1 LEDYQMKKKLL
12 MALAAGLLATTAASA
27 QTLRIGLNEDP
38 DVLDPHRARTFV
50 GRIVFTSLCNKLV
63 DITPELKF
71 APELATE
78 WSWSDDGKAL
88 TFKLRP
94 GVTFHDGE
102 KMDAAAVKANIDRAR
117 TLPDSLRKSEL
128 TSVESV
134 DVVDDLTVKINLSR
148 PDATLLSQLS
158 DRAGMILSPKAFAS
172 ADFGQK
178 PVCSG
183 PYKFVER
190 VQNDRIILEKFK
202 EYWNAQ
208 NYNFE
213 RVIFQPIPD
222 TTVRLANLQSG
233 NLDLV
238 ERLAPSDVA
247 AVKGNSKLVLAP
259 VTGIGYQG
267 LTINT
272 NNGER
277 SKTPLGQDKRVR
289 QALELS
295 IDRDVINEVV
305 GQGIFPPAGQPF
317 PQASPYNNPKYA
329 ATKRDVEK
337 AKQLLK
343 QAGVD
348 RVKFELTFGTST
360 TTQQI
365 AEIIQ
370 AMAAETGFDITLRPT
385 EFAAMQ
391 KEAQAGNFDVNVI
404 GWSGRVDPDGNIH
417 PFVSCKGAL
426 NDGRYCNAEVDK
438 LLNEARSTNDEAKRK
453 QLYDTAQAIL
463 KDDLPIIYTYYQP
476 WPFAYA
482 TKLQGFKPYPDG
494 MIRLKDVKLG
504 S

>member
-1 LEDYQMKKKLL
+1 MKKRLL
-12 MALAAGLLATTAASA
+12 LALAAGLLASTAASA
-27 QTLRIGLNEDP
+27 QNLRIGLNEDP

-63 DITPELKF
+63 DITPDLKF
-71 APELATE
+71 TPELATE

-134 DVVDDLTVKINLSR
+134 DVVDDLTVKVNLSR

-178 PVCSG
+178 PICSG

-190 VQNDRIILEKFK
+190 VQNDRIVLERFK
-202 EYWNAQ
+202 EHWDAK

-213 RVIFQPIPD
+213 RIVFQPIPD
-222 TTVRLANLQSG
+222 TTVRLANLKSG
-233 NLDLV
+233 NLDML
-238 ERLAPSDVA
+238 ERLAPSDVPA
-247 AVKGNSKLVLAP
+247 AKSDANLVFAP

-267 LTINT
+267 ITINT
-272 NNGER
+272 NNGDR
-277 SKTPLGQDKRVR
+277 AKMPLGQDKRVR

-295 IDRDVINEVV
+295 IDRNVINEVV
-305 GQGIFPPAGQPF
+305 GAGIYPPAGQPF
-317 PQASPYNNPKYA
+317 PEASPYNNPKFA
-329 ATKRDVEK
+329 AGKRDVEK
-337 AKQLLK
+337 AKKLLK
-343 QAGVD
+343 EAGVEK
-348 RVKFELTFGTST
+348 VKFELTFGTST

-370 AMAAETGFDITLRPT
+370 AMAAEAGFEISLRPT

-391 KEAQAGNFDVNVI
+391 KEAQAGNFDANII

-417 PFVSCKGAL
+417 AFATCKGAL
-426 NDGRYCNAEVDK
+426 NDGRYCNADVDK
-438 LLNEARSTNDEAKRK
+438 LLNEARSINDEGKRK
-453 QLYDTAQAIL
+453 QLYDSAQAIL
-463 KDDLPIIYTYYQP
+463 KEDLPIIYTYYQP
-476 WPFAYA
+476 WPFVLS
-482 TKLQGFKPYPDG
+482 KKMQGFKPYPDG
-494 MIRLKDVKLG
+494 MIRLKGVKLG

>member
-1 LEDYQMKKKLL
+1 MS
-12 MALAAGLLATTAASA
+12 TAASA
-27 QTLRIGLNEDP
+27 QTLRIGLQEDP

-63 DITPELKF
+63 DITPDLRF
-71 APELATE
+71 TPELATE
-78 WSWSDDGKAL
+78 WSWNEDGKAL

-94 GVTFHDGE
+94 GVKFHDGE
-102 KMDAAAVKANIDRAR
+102 PLDAAAVKANLDRAR

-128 TSVESV
+128 SSVESV
-134 DVVDDLTVKINLSR
+134 DVVDDMTVKINLSR

-158 DRAGMILSPKAFAS
+158 DRAGMILSPKAIAS

-178 PVCSG
+178 PICSG

-190 VQNDRIILEKFK
+190 VHNDRIVLERFK
-202 EYWNAQ
+202 EYWDAE

-222 TTVRLANLQSG
+222 TTVRLANLRSG
-233 NLDLV
+233 NLDLM
-238 ERLAPSDVA
+238 ERLAPNDIA
-247 AVKGNSKLVLAP
+247 AVKEDTNITFAP
-259 VTGIGYQG
+259 ISGLGFFR

-272 NNGER
+272 QNGER
-277 SKTPLGQDKRVR
+277 AKSPIGQDKRVR

-295 IDRDVINEVV
+295 IDRDVINQVV

-317 PQASPYNNPKYA
+317 PPASPYNNQKFA
-329 ATKRDVEK
+329 AKNRDVEK

-343 QAGVD
+343 EAGFD
-348 RVKFELTFGTST
+348 RIKFELGFGTNT

-370 AMAAETGFDITLRPT
+370 AMASEAGFDISLRPT
-385 EFAAMQ
+385 EFAALQ
-391 KEAQAGNFDVNVI
+391 KEAQAGTFDVNLA
-404 GWSGRVDPDGNIH
+404 GWSGRVDPDGNVH
-417 PFVSCKGAL
+417 SFVTCKGAL

-438 LLNEARSTNDEAKRK
+438 LLNEARTANDEAKRK
-453 QLYDTAQAIL
+453 QLYDSAQEIL
-463 KDDLPIIYTYYQP
+463 QDALPVIYLYYQP
-476 WPFAYA
+476 WPFAH
-482 TKLQGFKPYPDG
+482 TKKLQGFKPYPDG
-494 MIRLKDVKLG
+494 MIRLKGVEFA

>member
-1 LEDYQMKKKLL
+1 MKRVSL
-12 MALAAGLLATTAASA
+12 MALTAGLLMSTAVSA

-71 APELATE
+71 TPELATE
-78 WSWSDDGKAL
+78 WQWSDDGKAL

-94 GVTFHDGE
+94 GVKFHDGE
-102 KMDAAAVKANIDRAR
+102 PFNAAAVKANIDRAR

-134 DVVDDLTVKINLSR
+134 EVVDDMTVTLKLSR
-148 PDATLLSQLS
+148 PDAPLLSQLS
-158 DRAGMILSPKAFAS
+158 DRAGMMMSPKALAS

-190 VQNDRIILEKFK
+190 VQNDRIVLEKFAD
-202 EYWNAQ
+202 YWDAK

-213 RVIFQPIPD
+213 RVVFQPIPD
-222 TTVRLANLQSG
+222 TTVRLANLRSG
-233 NLDLV
+233 NLDLL
-238 ERLAPSDVA
+238 ERLAPSDVP
-247 AVKGNSKLVLAP
+247 AVKGDAKLTFAP
-259 VTGIGYQG
+259 VSGIGYQG

-272 NNGER
+272 NNGDR
-277 SKTPLGQDKRVR
+277 AKTPLGQDKRVR

-295 IDRDVINEVV
+295 IDRNVINEVV
-305 GQGIFPPAGQPF
+305 GQSIYPPAGQPF
-317 PQASPYNNPKYA
+317 PQASPYNNPKFA
-329 ATKRDVEK
+329 AQGRDVAK

-343 QAGVD
+343 EAGVD

-370 AMAAETGFDITLRPT
+370 AMAAEAGFDITLRPT

-417 PFVSCKGAL
+417 PFVTCKGAL
-426 NDGRYCNAEVDK
+426 NDGKYCNAEVDK
-438 LLNEARSTNDEAKRK
+438 LLNEARVVNDEAKRK
-453 QLYDTAQAIL
+453 QLYDSAQEIL
-463 KDDLPIIYTYYQP
+463 KQDLPIIYTYYQP
-476 WPFAYA
+476 WPFAHVK
-482 TKLQGFKPYPDG
+482 KLEGFEPYPDG
-494 MIRLKDVKLG
+494 MVRLKGVKLG

>member
-1 LEDYQMKKKLL
+1 
-12 MALAAGLLATTAASA
+12 MALAAGLLVSSAVSA

-63 DITPELKF
+63 DITPDLKF

-78 WSWSDDGKAL
+78 WNWGDDGKSL

-94 GVTFHDGE
+94 GVKFHDGE
-102 KMDAAAVKANIDRAR
+102 PFNAAAVKANLDRAR
-117 TLPDSLRKSEL
+117 SLPDSLRKSEI
-128 TSVESV
+128 SSIDSV

-158 DRAGMILSPKAFAS
+158 DRAGMMMSPKALSS

-190 VQNDRIILEKFK
+190 VQNDRIVLERFND
-202 EYWNAQ
+202 YWDAK

-222 TTVRLANLQSG
+222 TTVRLANLRSG

-238 ERLAPSDVA
+238 ERLAPSDVD
-247 AVKGNSKLVLAP
+247 AVKSDPKLVFAP
-259 VTGIGYQG
+259 VSGIGYQG

-272 NNGER
+272 NNGDR

-305 GQGIFPPAGQPF
+305 GHGIFPPASQPF
-317 PQASPYNNPKYA
+317 PEASPFNNPKFA
-329 ATKRDVEK
+329 AKKRDVEK
-337 AKQLLK
+337 AKKLLK
-343 QAGVD
+343 EAGLE
-348 RVKFELTFGTST
+348 RVKVEVTFGTAT
-360 TTQQI
+360 TNQQI

-370 AMAAETGFDITLRPT
+370 AMAAEAGFDISLRPT

-391 KEAQAGNFDVNVI
+391 KEAQAGNFEVNII

-426 NDGRYCNAEVDK
+426 NDGRYCNEQVDK
-438 LLNEARSTNDEAKRK
+438 LLNEARVTNDAAKRK
-453 QLYDTAQAIL
+453 QLYDAAQEIL
-463 KDDLPIIYTYYQP
+463 SQDLPIIYTYYQP
-476 WPFAYA
+476 WPFAH
-482 TKLQGFKPYPDG
+482 TKKLEGFKPYPDG
-494 MIRLKDVKLG
+494 MIRLKGVKLA

>member
-1 LEDYQMKKKLL
+1 MKKRLL
-12 MALAAGLLATTAASA
+12 LALAAGLMMSTAASA

-63 DITPELKF
+63 DITPDLQF
-71 APELATE
+71 TPELATE
-78 WSWSDDGKAL
+78 WQWGDDGKSL

-94 GVTFHDGE
+94 GVKFHDGE
-102 KMDAAAVKANIDRAR
+102 PLNAAAVKASIDRAR

-128 TSVESV
+128 TSVDNVE
-134 DVVDDLTVKINLSR
+134 VVDDLTVKVNLSR
-148 PDATLLSQLS
+148 ADATLLSQLS
-158 DRAGMILSPKAFAS
+158 DRAGMIMSPKALTS

-190 VQNDRIILEKFK
+190 VQNDRIVLEKFTD
-202 EYWNAQ
+202 YWDAK

-213 RVIFQPIPD
+213 RIVFQPIPD
-222 TTVRLANLQSG
+222 TTVRLANLRSG
-233 NLDLV
+233 NLDLL
-238 ERLAPSDVA
+238 ERLAPSDVP
-247 AVKGNSKLVLAP
+247 AVKSDSNLVFAP
-259 VTGIGYQG
+259 VSGIGYQG

-277 SKTPLGQDKRVR
+277 AKSPLGKDKRVR
-289 QALELS
+289 QAFELS
-295 IDRDVINEVV
+295 IDRNVINEVV
-305 GQGIFPPAGQPF
+305 GQGIYPPAGQPF
-317 PQASPYNNPKYA
+317 PQASPYNNPKFGPG
-329 ATKRDVEK
+329 TRDVAK

-343 QAGVD
+343 EAGVD
-348 RVKFELTFGTST
+348 KVKFELTFGTST

-370 AMAAETGFDITLRPT
+370 AMAAEAGFEITLRPT

-417 PFVSCKGAL
+417 AFVTCKGAL
-426 NDGRYCNAEVDK
+426 NDGRYCNEQVDK
-438 LLNEARSTNDEAKRK
+438 LLNDARVTNDEAKRK
-453 QLYDTAQAIL
+453 QLYDAAQEIL
-463 KDDLPIIYTYYQP
+463 KQDLPIIYTYYQP
-476 WPFAYA
+476 WPFVH
-482 TKLQGFKPYPDG
+482 TKKLQNFKPYPDG
-494 MIRLKDVKLG
+494 MIRLKGVKFA

>member
-1 LEDYQMKKKLL
+1 MKKRLL
-12 MALAAGLLATTAASA
+12 LALAAGLMMSTAASA

-63 DITPELKF
+63 DITPDLKF
-71 APELATE
+71 TPELATE
-78 WSWSDDGKAL
+78 WSWADDGKSL

-128 TSVESV
+128 TSVASV
-134 DVVDDLTVKINLSR
+134 DVVDDLTVKINLSQ

-158 DRAGMILSPKAFAS
+158 DRAGMILSPKAMAS

-190 VQNDRIILEKFK
+190 VQNDRIVLERFK
-202 EYWNAQ
+202 EHWDAKNF
-208 NYNFE
+208 NFE
-213 RVIFQPIPD
+213 RIVFQPIPD
-222 TTVRLANLQSG
+222 TTVRLANLKSG
-233 NLDLV
+233 NLDML
-238 ERLAPSDVA
+238 ERLAPSDVPA
-247 AVKGNSKLVLAP
+247 AKSDANLVFAP

-267 LTINT
+267 ITINT
-272 NNGER
+272 NNGDKA
-277 SKTPLGQDKRVR
+277 KTPLGQDKRVR

-295 IDRDVINEVV
+295 IDRNVINEVV
-305 GQGIFPPAGQPF
+305 GAGIYPPAGQPF
-317 PQASPYNNPKYA
+317 PAASPYNNPKFA
-329 ATKRDVEK
+329 AGQRDVTK

-343 QAGVD
+343 EAGAEK
-348 RVKFELTFGTST
+348 VKFEITFGTST

-370 AMAAETGFDITLRPT
+370 AMAAEAGFEITLRPT

-391 KEAQAGNFDVNVI
+391 KEAQAGNFHANII

-417 PFVSCKGAL
+417 AFATCKGAL

-438 LLNEARSTNDEAKRK
+438 LLNEARSINDEAKRK
-453 QLYDTAQAIL
+453 QLYDSAQEIL
-463 KDDLPIIYTYYQP
+463 KQDLPIIYTYYQP
-476 WPFAYA
+476 WPFVLS
-482 TKLQGFKPYPDG
+482 KKMQGFKPYPDG
-494 MIRLKDVKLG
+494 MIRLKGVKLA

>member
-1 LEDYQMKKKLL
+1 MKKRLL
-12 MALAAGLLATTAASA
+12 LALAAGLLASTAASA

-63 DITPELKF
+63 DITPDLKF
-71 APELATE
+71 TPELATE

-102 KMDAAAVKANIDRAR
+102 KMDAAAVKANLDRAR

-134 DVVDDLTVKINLSR
+134 DAVDDLTVKVNLTR

-158 DRAGMILSPKAFAS
+158 DRAGMILSPKAMAS

-178 PVCSG
+178 PICSG

-190 VQNDRIILEKFK
+190 VQNDRIVLERFK
-202 EYWNAQ
+202 EHWDAK
-208 NYNFE
+208 NFNFD
-213 RVIFQPIPD
+213 RIVFQPIPD
-222 TTVRLANLQSG
+222 TTVRLANLKSG
-233 NLDLV
+233 NLDML

-247 AVKGNSKLVLAP
+247 AAKSDANLVFAP
-259 VTGIGYQG
+259 VSGIGYQG
-267 LTINT
+267 ITINT

-277 SKTPLGQDKRVR
+277 AKTLLGQDKRVR

-295 IDRDVINEVV
+295 IDRNVINEVV
-305 GQGIFPPAGQPF
+305 GAGIFPPAGQPF
-317 PQASPYNNPKYA
+317 PEASPYNNPKFA
-329 ATKRDVEK
+329 AGKRDVAK

-343 QAGVD
+343 EAGAEK
-348 RVKFELTFGTST
+348 VKFEITFGTST

-365 AEIIQ
+365 AEIVQ
-370 AMAAETGFDITLRPT
+370 AMAAEAGFEITLRPT

-391 KEAQAGNFDVNVI
+391 KEAQAGNFDANII

-417 PFVSCKGAL
+417 AFATCKGAL

-438 LLNEARSTNDEAKRK
+438 LLNEARSINDEAKRK
-453 QLYDTAQAIL
+453 QLYDSAQAIL

-476 WPFAYA
+476 WPFVLS
-482 TKLQGFKPYPDG
+482 KKIQGFKPYPDG
-494 MIRLKDVKLG
+494 MVRLKGVKLG

>member
-1 LEDYQMKKKLL
+1 MKTRLL
-12 MALAAGLLATTAASA
+12 LALAAGLMMSTAASA

-63 DITPELKF
+63 DITPDLKF
-71 APELATE
+71 TPELATE
-78 WSWSDDGKAL
+78 WSWSDDGKSL

-94 GVTFHDGE
+94 GVKFHDGE
-102 KMDAAAVKANIDRAR
+102 PLNAAAVKANIERAK

-128 TSVESV
+128 TSVDTVEA
-134 DVVDDLTVKINLSR
+134 VDDLTVKVNLSR
-148 PDATLLSQLS
+148 ADATLLSQLS
-158 DRAGMILSPKAFAS
+158 DRAGMIMSPKALAS

-190 VQNDRIILEKFK
+190 VQNDRIVLEKFADHWDAK
-202 EYWNAQ
+202 

-213 RVIFQPIPD
+213 RIVFQPIPD
-222 TTVRLANLQSG
+222 TTVRLANLRSG
-233 NLDLV
+233 NLDLL
-238 ERLAPSDVA
+238 ERLAPSDVPS
-247 AVKGNSKLVLAP
+247 VKSDSNLVFAP
-259 VTGIGYQG
+259 VSGIGYQG

-277 SKTPLGQDKRVR
+277 AKSPLGQDKRVR

-295 IDRDVINEVV
+295 IDRNVINEVV

-317 PQASPYNNPKYA
+317 PEASPYNNPKFKA
-329 ATKRDVEK
+329 NARDVAK

-343 QAGVD
+343 EAGVD

-370 AMAAETGFDITLRPT
+370 AMAAESGFDISLRPT

-417 PFVSCKGAL
+417 PFVTCKGAL
-426 NDGRYCNAEVDK
+426 NDGRYCNEQVDK
-438 LLNEARSTNDEAKRK
+438 LLNDARVTNDEAKRK
-453 QLYDTAQAIL
+453 ELYNAAQEIL
-463 KDDLPIIYTYYQP
+463 KQDLPIIYTYYQP
-476 WPFAYA
+476 WPFVH
-482 TKLQGFKPYPDG
+482 TKKLQNFKPYPDG
-494 MIRLKDVKLG
+494 MIRLKGVKFA

>member
-1 LEDYQMKKKLL
+1 MKKRLL
-12 MALAAGLLATTAASA
+12 LAMAAGLLVSTAASA

-63 DITPELKF
+63 DITPDLKF
-71 APELATE
+71 TPELATE

-102 KMDAAAVKANIDRAR
+102 KMDAAAVKANLDRAR

-134 DVVDDLTVKINLSR
+134 DVVDDLTVKLNLSR
-148 PDATLLSQLS
+148 PDATLVSQLS
-158 DRAGMILSPKAFAS
+158 DRAGMILSPKAMAS

-178 PVCSG
+178 PICSG

-190 VQNDRIILEKFK
+190 VQNDRIVLERFK
-202 EYWNAQ
+202 EHWDAKNF
-208 NYNFE
+208 NFE
-213 RVIFQPIPD
+213 RIVFQPIPD
-222 TTVRLANLQSG
+222 TTVRLANLKSG
-233 NLDLV
+233 NLDML
-238 ERLAPSDVA
+238 ERLAPSDVPA
-247 AVKGNSKLVLAP
+247 AKSDANLVFAP

-267 LTINT
+267 ITINT

-277 SKTPLGQDKRVR
+277 AKTPLGQDKRVR

-295 IDRDVINEVV
+295 IDRNVINEVV
-305 GQGIFPPAGQPF
+305 GAGIYPPAGQPF
-317 PQASPYNNPKYA
+317 PEASPYNNPKFA
-329 ATKRDVEK
+329 AGQRDVAK

-343 QAGVD
+343 AAGAEKVQ
-348 RVKFELTFGTST
+348 FELTFGTST

-365 AEIIQ
+365 AEIVQ
-370 AMAAETGFDITLRPT
+370 AMAAEAGFEIKLRPT

-391 KEAQAGNFDVNVI
+391 KEAQAGNFDANII

-417 PFVSCKGAL
+417 AFTTCKGAL

-438 LLNEARSTNDEAKRK
+438 LLNEARSINDEAKRK
-453 QLYDTAQAIL
+453 QLYDSAQAIL

-476 WPFAYA
+476 WPFVLS
-482 TKLQGFKPYPDG
+482 KKVQGFKPYPDG
-494 MIRLKDVKLG
+494 MIRLKGVKLG

>member
-1 LEDYQMKKKLL
+1 MKKRLL
-12 MALAAGLLATTAASA
+12 LALAAGLMMSTAASA

-71 APELATE
+71 TPELATE
-78 WSWSDDGKAL
+78 WSWADDGKSL

-102 KMDAAAVKANIDRAR
+102 KMDAAAVKANLDRAR

-128 TSVESV
+128 TSVASV
-134 DVVDDLTVKINLSR
+134 DVVDDLTVKVNLSQ

-158 DRAGMILSPKAFAS
+158 DRAGMILSPKAMGS

-190 VQNDRIILEKFK
+190 VQNDRIVLERFK
-202 EYWNAQ
+202 EHWDAKNF
-208 NYNFE
+208 NFE
-213 RVIFQPIPD
+213 RIVFQPIPD
-222 TTVRLANLQSG
+222 TTVRLANLKSG
-233 NLDLV
+233 NLDML
-238 ERLAPSDVA
+238 ERLAPSDVPA
-247 AVKGNSKLVLAP
+247 AKSDANLVFAP

-267 LTINT
+267 ITINT
-272 NNGER
+272 NNGDKA
-277 SKTPLGQDKRVR
+277 KTPLGQDKRVR

-295 IDRDVINEVV
+295 IDRNVINEVV
-305 GQGIFPPAGQPF
+305 GAGIYPPAGQPF
-317 PQASPYNNPKYA
+317 PTASPYNNPKFA
-329 ATKRDVEK
+329 AGQRDVAK

-343 QAGVD
+343 EAGAEK
-348 RVKFELTFGTST
+348 VKFEITFGTST

-370 AMAAETGFDITLRPT
+370 AMAAEAGFEITLRPT

-391 KEAQAGNFDVNVI
+391 KEAQAGNFHANII

-417 PFVSCKGAL
+417 AFATCKGAL

-438 LLNEARSTNDEAKRK
+438 LLNEARSINDEAKRK
-453 QLYDTAQAIL
+453 QLYDAAQEIL
-463 KDDLPIIYTYYQP
+463 KQDLPIIYTYYQP
-476 WPFAYA
+476 WPFVLS
-482 TKLQGFKPYPDG
+482 KKMQGFKPYPDG
-494 MIRLKDVKLG
+494 MIRLKGVKLA

>member
-1 LEDYQMKKKLL
+1 MKKRLL
-12 MALAAGLLATTAASA
+12 LAVAAGLLMSTAASA

-63 DITPELKF
+63 DITPDLKF
-71 APELATE
+71 TPELATE
-78 WSWSDDGKAL
+78 WSWSDDGKSL

-94 GVTFHDGE
+94 GVKFHDGE
-102 KMDAAAVKANIDRAR
+102 PLNAAAVKANIDRAR

-128 TSVESV
+128 TSVDNVEA
-134 DVVDDLTVKINLSR
+134 VDDLTVKVNLSR
-148 PDATLLSQLS
+148 ADATLLSQLS
-158 DRAGMILSPKAFAS
+158 DRAGMIMSPKALAS

-190 VQNDRIILEKFK
+190 VQNDRIVLEKFAD
-202 EYWNAQ
+202 YWDAK

-222 TTVRLANLQSG
+222 TTVRLANLRSG
-233 NLDLV
+233 NLDLL
-238 ERLAPSDVA
+238 ERLAPSDVP
-247 AVKGNSKLVLAP
+247 AVKGDSSLVFAP
-259 VTGIGYQG
+259 VSGIGYQG

-295 IDRDVINEVV
+295 IDRNVINEVV
-305 GQGIFPPAGQPF
+305 GAGIYPPAGQPF
-317 PQASPYNNPKYA
+317 PEASPYNNPKFKA
-329 ATKRDVEK
+329 NERDVAK

-343 QAGVD
+343 AAGVD
-348 RVKFELTFGTST
+348 RVKLELTFGTGT
-360 TTQQI
+360 TAQQI

-370 AMAAETGFDITLRPT
+370 AMAAEAGFDISLRPT

-417 PFVSCKGAL
+417 PFVTCKGAL
-426 NDGRYCNAEVDK
+426 NDGRYCNEQVDK
-438 LLNEARSTNDEAKRK
+438 LLNDARVTNDEAKRK
-453 QLYDTAQAIL
+453 QLYDSAQEIL
-463 KDDLPIIYTYYQP
+463 KQDLPIIYTYYQP
-476 WPFAYA
+476 WPFVH
-482 TKLQGFKPYPDG
+482 TKKVQNFKPYPDG
-494 MIRLKDVKLG
+494 MIRLKGVKFA

>member
-1 LEDYQMKKKLL
+1 MKKRLL
-12 MALAAGLLATTAASA
+12 LALAAGLMMSTAASA

-63 DITPELKF
+63 DITPDLKF
-71 APELATE
+71 TPELATE
-78 WSWSDDGKAL
+78 WQWGDDGKSL

-94 GVTFHDGE
+94 GVKFHDGE
-102 KMDAAAVKANIDRAR
+102 PLNAAAVKANIDRAR

-128 TSVESV
+128 TSVDNVE
-134 DVVDDLTVKINLSR
+134 VVDDLTVKVNLSR
-148 PDATLLSQLS
+148 ADATLLSQLS
-158 DRAGMILSPKAFAS
+158 DRAGMIMSPKALTS

-190 VQNDRIILEKFK
+190 VQNDRIVLEKFTD
-202 EYWNAQ
+202 YWDAK

-213 RVIFQPIPD
+213 RIVFQPIPD
-222 TTVRLANLQSG
+222 TTVRLANLRSG
-233 NLDLV
+233 NLDLL
-238 ERLAPSDVA
+238 ERLAPSDVP
-247 AVKGNSKLVLAP
+247 AVKSDSNLVFAP
-259 VTGIGYQG
+259 VSGIGYQG

-277 SKTPLGQDKRVR
+277 AKSPLGKDKRVR
-289 QALELS
+289 QAFELS
-295 IDRDVINEVV
+295 IDRNVINEVV
-305 GQGIFPPAGQPF
+305 GQGIYPPAGQPF
-317 PQASPYNNPKYA
+317 PQASPYNNPKFGPG
-329 ATKRDVEK
+329 TRDVAK

-343 QAGVD
+343 EAGVD
-348 RVKFELTFGTST
+348 KVKFELTFGTST

-370 AMAAETGFDITLRPT
+370 AMAAEAGFEITLRPT

-417 PFVSCKGAL
+417 AFVTCKGAL
-426 NDGRYCNAEVDK
+426 NDGRYCNEQVDK
-438 LLNEARSTNDEAKRK
+438 LLNDARVTNDEAKRK
-453 QLYDTAQAIL
+453 QLYDAAQEIL
-463 KDDLPIIYTYYQP
+463 KQDLPIIYTYYQP
-476 WPFAYA
+476 WPFVH
-482 TKLQGFKPYPDG
+482 TKKLQNFKPYPDG
-494 MIRLKDVKLG
+494 MIRLKGVKFA

>member
-1 LEDYQMKKKLL
+1 MKKLPL
-12 MALAAGLLATTAASA
+12 MALAAGLLMSTAVSA

-63 DITPELKF
+63 DITPDLKF
-71 APELATE
+71 TPELATE

-94 GVTFHDGE
+94 GVKFHDGE
-102 KMDAAAVKANIDRAR
+102 TMDAAAVKANLDRAR

-134 DVVDDLTVKINLSR
+134 DVVDPMTVKVNLSR
-148 PDATLLSQLS
+148 PDATLISQLS
-158 DRAGMILSPKAFAS
+158 DRAGMIMSPKALAS

-190 VQNDRIILEKFK
+190 VQNDRIVLERFK
-202 EYWNAQ
+202 DYWNAKD
-208 NYNFE
+208 YNFE

-233 NLDLV
+233 NLDLI
-238 ERLAPSDVA
+238 ERLAPSDVP
-247 AVKGNSKLVLAP
+247 AVKGNAKLVFAP
-259 VTGIGYQG
+259 VSGIGYQG

-272 NNGER
+272 NNGDR
-277 SKTPLGQDKRVR
+277 AKTPLGQDKRVR
-289 QALELS
+289 QALELA

-317 PQASPYNNPKYA
+317 PEASPYNNPKFA
-329 ATKRDVEK
+329 AKKRNVEQ
-337 AKQLLK
+337 AKKLLK
-343 QAGVD
+343 EAGVD

-370 AMAAETGFDITLRPT
+370 AMAAEAGFDISLRPT

-391 KEAQAGNFDVNVI
+391 KEAQAGNFDVNAI

-417 PFVSCKGAL
+417 PFVTCKGGL
-426 NDGRYCNAEVDK
+426 NDGKYCNAEVDK
-438 LLNEARSTNDEAKRK
+438 ILNEARIVNDEAKRK
-453 QLYDTAQAIL
+453 QLYDSAQEIL
-463 KDDLPIIYTYYQP
+463 KDELPIIYLYYQP
-476 WPFAYA
+476 WPFAH
-482 TKLQGFKPYPDG
+482 TKKLEGFKPYPDG
-494 MIRLKDVKLG
+494 MIRLKGVKLA

>member
-1 LEDYQMKKKLL
+1 MKKLPL
-12 MALAAGLLATTAASA
+12 MALAAGLLMSTAVSA

-63 DITPELKF
+63 DITPDLKF
-71 APELATE
+71 TPELATE
-78 WSWSDDGKAL
+78 WSWADDGKSL

-134 DVVDDLTVKINLSR
+134 DVVDAMTVKVNLSR

-158 DRAGMILSPKAFAS
+158 DRAGMIMSPKALAS

-190 VQNDRIILEKFK
+190 VQNDRIVLERFK
-202 EYWNAQ
+202 EHWDAK

-213 RVIFQPIPD
+213 RVVFQPIPD

-233 NLDLV
+233 NLDLI

-247 AVKGNSKLVLAP
+247 AVKSNAKLTFAP
-259 VTGIGYQG
+259 VSGIGYQG

-272 NNGER
+272 NNGDR

-305 GQGIFPPAGQPF
+305 GNGIFPPAGQPF
-317 PQASPYNNPKYA
+317 PQASPYNNPKFA
-329 ATKRDVEK
+329 ARKRNVEQ
-337 AKQLLK
+337 AKKLLK
-343 QAGVD
+343 EAGVE

-370 AMAAETGFDITLRPT
+370 AMAAETGFDISLRPT

-426 NDGRYCNAEVDK
+426 NDGKYCNAEVDK
-438 LLNEARSTNDEAKRK
+438 LLNEARIINDEAKRK
-453 QLYDTAQAIL
+453 QLYDAAQEIL
-463 KDDLPIIYTYYQP
+463 TQDLPIIYTYYQP
-476 WPFAYA
+476 WPFAHA
-482 TKLQGFKPYPDG
+482 KKLEGFKPYPDG
-494 MIRLKDVKLG
+494 MIRLKGVKHG
-504 S
+504 A